1 MWQQQQNT
9 NSGCFSASFLFSWPC
24 HRWTPIFQTHSVRGS
39 YSQQHSRIHF
49 WLQLHIWKRS
59 RCQTRTTSLA
69 VGFISY
75 LKPPWWVKFGVL
87 SAEEP
92 LGLKLSIRMA
102 KVCNCMFA
110 FRRSAGLSQRY
121 ECKYGCWL
129 NPMSS
134 RSLKN
139 SVLLNFVNLP
149 LGVITLCKWHVAHFR
164 FLTTFMMRHLW
175 YEMTSLR

>member
-9 NSGCFSASFLFSWPC
+9 NSGFFSAYFLLSWPC
-24 HRWTPIFQTHSVRGS
+24 HLCTPIFQTHSVRC

-49 WLQLHIWKRS
+49 WLQLHALKRC
-59 RCQTRTTSLA
+59 RCQTLTTSLT

-75 LKPPWWVKFGVL
+75 LKPHWGVKFRVL

-92 LGLKLSIRMA
+92 LGLKLSIAMA
-102 KVCNCMFA
+102 KFCNGMFA

-121 ECKYGCWL
+121 ECKYGCRL

-134 RSLKN
+134 RSFKS

-149 LGVITLCKWHVAHFR
+149 
-164 FLTTFMMRHLW
+164 
-175 YEMTSLR
+175 

>member
-1 MWQQQQNT
+1 MCGSSNKTQT
-9 NSGCFSASFLFSWPC
+9 LDFIVL
-24 HRWTPIFQTHSVRGS
+24 IFYYLGLVIYEHLYSRHSETQLLS
-39 YSQQHSRIHF
+39 TTRIHF
-49 WLQLHIWKRS
+49 WLQLHTLKRS
-59 RCQTRTTSLA
+59 RCQTLTTSPA

-75 LKPPWWVKFGVL
+75 LKPPWGVKFGVL

-92 LGLKLSIRMA
+92 LGLKLVFPSIPMV
-102 KVCNCMFA
+102 KFCNDMFA

-134 RSLKN
+134 RSFKS

-149 LGVITLCKWHVAHFR
+149 
-164 FLTTFMMRHLW
+164 
-175 YEMTSLR
+175 